1 MRYITDQSLEL
12 PVSLKTVSEFRQTRS
27 CGKDSASGAS
37 SALETTGCC
46 DEITTA
52 TIYAHADNSVSVP
65 ASFTAAQPDN
75 AASSNAISEFMSKGV
90 DFQTAFEYAA
100 PAASANTSPSLKTYS
115 SENATGLDS
124 ATDTPIACEKDIATI
139 ASEHDAYMAPR
150 HTGNDT
156 VTDLSKNAVQ
166 TFLRNGSPVETDPAG
181 RVVRSF
187 FCDAEVVSFTYNI
200 VGELIEFNYANM
212 NWTKTD
218 DGWAAKDRQ
227 TEYSLDGKITV
238 LADGS
243 IRIERSD
250 VVRILKTSGTRIDEH
265 KSGSRTESRKMKN
278 KPSAYDLLA
287 KAKAVNSLWL
297 NGRSSFKGNCSN
309 EQSFPAP
316 LKLDLV
322 NDSCQAE
329 EEPNAA
335 KSLIPKVA
343 KVQAPAP
350 AVVKESN
357 LSCVPTAPIELR
369 SLERTRELRCL
380 EESLLE
386 TSAAERL
393 SLKLQVTECLLK
405 SHLWLTDRI
414 AGQSSPKHLAQ
425 LDRLAGI
432 YQSRQRNDL
441 AELTHQRA
449 LHIREQ
455 FYGKGQPE
463 LAVSVRGLAGVQL
476 SRSNFQRAE
485 ELYKE
490 AIELYENGLRKIL
503 FLYSEK
509 VTDAAK
515 LGAQLNELFG
525 TVGDLSRL
533 YALQGRQQLCSVVYE
548 KALALSSEII
558 EREPAAEE
566 TLNEAVKQHLNAM
579 QELCLN

>member
-1 MRYITDQSLEL
+1 MKYITDQSIDL

-27 CGKDSASGAS
+27 CAKDSAGCDSLAVE
-37 SALETTGCC
+37 ATGCGN
-46 DEITTA
+46 EITAA
-52 TIYAHADNSVSVP
+52 TIYTDADNVSVP
-65 ASFTAAQPDN
+65 ATFSAAVPQTDC
-75 AASSNAISEFMSKGV
+75 ADNAISQFMSKGV
-90 DFQTAFEYAA
+90 DFQTAFGYAVPVPA
-100 PAASANTSPSLKTYS
+100 PIAEATPAQAQNFRS
-115 SENATGLDS
+115 SDS
-124 ATDTPIACEKDIATI
+124 ATDTPITCEKDIATI
-139 ASEHDAYMAPR
+139 ASEHDAYTAPCQ
-150 HTGNDT
+150 TGNDT
-156 VTDLSKNAVQ
+156 ATNLSKNAVQ
-166 TFLRNGSPVETDPAG
+166 AFLRNGSAIETDPAG

-238 LADGS
+238 LPDGS
-243 IRIERSD
+243 LRIERSD
-250 VVRILKTSGTRIDEH
+250 VVRILKSSGTRIDEH

-297 NGRSSFKGNCSN
+297 NGRSSFKGNCS

-322 NDSCQAE
+322 NDSCQSE
-329 EEPNAA
+329 EESSPA

-343 KVQAPAP
+343 KIQAPAP
-350 AVVKESN
+350 AVIKETN

-369 SLERTRELRCL
+369 SLERSRELRCL

-386 TSAAERL
+386 TSVAERL

-425 LDRLAGI
+425 LDRLAEI

-515 LGAQLNELFG
+515 LGVQLNELFG
-525 TVGDLSRL
+525 TVSDLSRL
-533 YALQGRQQLCSVVYE
+533 YAVQGRQQLCAVVYE
-548 KALALSSEII
+548 KALALTSEII